1 MNLFTKEKFEYLFQ
15 AVVIFL
21 LFSPLY
27 VPFSTKEKEVSN
39 EKALVRIRPT
49 TDFKMALSRD
59 NYILKPMVLADKF
72 LKVEKNSFTF
82 FKLSE

>member
-39 EKALVRIRPT
+39 EKALVRIKPT
-49 TDFKMALSRD
+49 TDFKMALSSD